1 MEATFL
7 FKIIIICHSDCS
19 DSGTEE
25 SFKLRTTNH
34 KDTSTAVGMTI
45 NSIKTKTMSLTEQ
58 INADIKAA
66 MLAREK
72 EKLEALRAVK
82 AALLLEG
89 TKDGSGEVDDA
100 KGLEIIGKLVKQRKD
115 ASKIF
120 KEQGR
125 EDLAKDEDFQ
135 IDILSTYLPEQMGED
150 EVRAI
155 VKETIAQSGAS
166 GPQDMGKV
174 MGPVMGKL
182 KGKADGA
189 LISQLVKEELAG

>member
-1 MEATFL
+1 
-7 FKIIIICHSDCS
+7 
-19 DSGTEE
+19 
-25 SFKLRTTNH
+25 
-34 KDTSTAVGMTI
+34 
-45 NSIKTKTMSLTEQ
+45 MSLTEQ

-82 AALLLEG
+82 SALLLEG
-89 TKDGSGEVDDA
+89 TKDGSGEVNDA
-100 KGLEIIGKLVKQRKD
+100 TGLEIIAKLVKQRKD

-135 IDILSTYLPEQMGED
+135 IEVLNVYLPAQMGEE
-150 EVRAI
+150 EVRKI
-155 VKETIAQSGAS
+155 VQETIAQSGAS

-189 LISQLVKEELAG
+189 LISKLVKEELAG

>member
-1 MEATFL
+1 
-7 FKIIIICHSDCS
+7 
-19 DSGTEE
+19 
-25 SFKLRTTNH
+25 
-34 KDTSTAVGMTI
+34 
-45 NSIKTKTMSLTEQ
+45 MSLTEQ
-58 INADIKAA
+58 INADIKTA

-89 TKDGSGEVDDA
+89 TKDGSGEVTEEA
-100 KGLEIIGKLVKQRKD
+100 ALSIVQKLVKQRKD
-115 ASKIF
+115 ASTIF

-125 EDLAKDEDFQ
+125 DDLAKDEDFQ
-135 IDILSTYLPEQMGED
+135 IEILSVYLPAQMGDE
-150 EVRAI
+150 EVRKI
-155 VKETIAQSGAS
+155 VQETIAQSGAS

-189 LISQLVKEELAG
+189 LISKLVKEELAG